1 MSQGNLVSQV
11 DGLITRESGPWI
23 KRKHYYLKEYIKIF
37 TTGMGNKWAG
47 RLTFIDLFAG
57 PGRCLIERT
66 KAEEEG
72 SPILALQYP
81 FGKYIFVEESPALM
95 EALKQRCANSPKK
108 DSVVFIENDSNKSIH
123 EVVGQMPSG
132 NLNLAFID
140 PTDVDIHYETIK
152 VLSQCPNGVDLLM
165 NIQYGMDIKRNFKIY
180 RGQGEVSKLAR
191 FMGTDFDL
199 SRLKKPSDVVEFYK
213 IRIGELGYKTV
224 EFRDIAVK
232 NTKNAQMYFLLFAS
246 KHPTGLKFWR
256 EISKKDEQGQLEFPY
271 N

>member
-11 DGLITRESGPWI
+11 DGLITRESGLWI

-37 TTGMGNKWAG
+37 TTGMGNKWSG

-57 PGRCLIERT
+57 PGRCLIERA

-81 FGKYIFVEESPALM
+81 FGKYIFVEESPVLM

-140 PTDVDIHYETIK
+140 PTDIDIHYETIK

-199 SRLKKPSDVVEFYK
+199 SRLKKPRDVVEFYK

-246 KHPTGLKFWR
+246 KHQTGLKFWR